1 MRVLAIDASLRNTGV
16 AIVDANNGKPQS
28 VYFGTIHNKSAM
40 RPSSCLVC
48 IRDRLAELIREHAP
62 DCCALESV
70 IYVQSYKTAI
80 ILGAA
85 RGAAIL
91 AAAEKGLPVFEY
103 PPKRIKQST
112 VGRGGARQESG
123 RVHGARAAWSNRNAG
138 CRRRRRAGNRSY
150 SPAHARG
157 SGAWSSGRNAN
168 MNLADG
174 TTGAERRLAKTFGT
188 AARPNLHV
196 RWLGRTEFAHALAL
210 QEELA
215 AKKREDASLEDQL
228 LLLEH
233 EPVYTI
239 GRTPDRSSLSATGRI
254 RRGELGAAH
263 LPHPVFSINRGGQA
277 TYHGPG
283 QLMGYP
289 IIDLRRCGQDLH
301 KYLRWLEQLLIDL
314 LAQYDIAA
322 QRRESLTGVWV
333 ENRKIA
339 SIGVGVRHWI
349 TMHGFAL
356 NVGGDLS
363 PFDHIVPCGINDVAI
378 TSMEKETKKS
388 FTVASVAPTLEKLTL
403 DSIVTLRVAPETQ
416 VMNA

>member
-1 MRVLAIDASLRNTGV
+1 
-16 AIVDANNGKPQS
+16 
-28 VYFGTIHNKSAM
+28 
-40 RPSSCLVC
+40 
-48 IRDRLAELIREHAP
+48 
-62 DCCALESV
+62 
-70 IYVQSYKTAI
+70 
-80 ILGAA
+80 
-85 RGAAIL
+85 
-91 AAAEKGLPVFEY
+91 
-103 PPKRIKQST
+103 
-112 VGRGGARQESG
+112 
-123 RVHGARAAWSNRNAG
+123 
-138 CRRRRRAGNRSY
+138 
-150 SPAHARG
+150 
-157 SGAWSSGRNAN
+157 

-174 TTGAERRLAKTFGT
+174 TIGVGRRLAKTFGT

-215 AKKREDASLEDQL
+215 EKKREDASLEDQL

-239 GRTPDRSSLSATGRI
+239 GRTPDRSSL
-254 RRGELGAAH
+254 LGSTH

-301 KYLRWLEQLLIDL
+301 KYLRWLEELLIDL
-314 LAQYDIAA
+314 LAHYDIAA

-356 NVGGDLS
+356 NVCGDLS
-363 PFDHIVPCGINDVAI
+363 PFDHIVPCGINNVAI

-388 FTVASVAPTLEKLTL
+388 FTVAEVASTLEKLVL
-403 DSIVTLRVAPETQ
+403 DSIISLRVAPETQ
-416 VMNA
+416 LINA